1 MTIFKDAYQETNFD
15 SLYNNS
21 EVSNESQHISETY
34 PTPVQIKQEMVA
46 LDENNSSDV
55 NITETYNDPLT
66 DSVVSYTYGKADPNH
81 YARVPKGIYNRLP
94 QVF

>member
-1 MTIFKDAYQETNFD
+1 MK
-15 SLYNNS
+15 
-21 EVSNESQHISETY
+21 
-34 PTPVQIKQEMVA
+34 IKQEMVA